1 MQDHI
6 TFATL
11 IITGPDA
18 ERFLQ
23 GQLTCDV
30 TKVTTEPS
38 FGAYC
43 DARGRMIANFIL
55 IKNDH
60 AFHLMLPDNILD
72 ILEHTLK
79 KFAVF
84 SKVTL
89 TKNSKTRHTNIETHK
104 LALIKKG
111 LAFIYPE
118 TSLLFTPQM
127 LDWEK
132 HGGVSFTK
140 GCYVGQEIVARTQ
153 HLGKL
158 KRHLHKLTIAD
169 ATTLVLPGTEL
180 TNSDGEVIGIVCD
193 AAFDGKT
200 HYALAVIQDDAV
212 ESPLYLHKNRCTVHI
227 I

>member
-60 AFHLMLPDNILD
+60 AFHLMLPDNMLD

-118 TSLLFTPQM
+118 TSTN
-127 LDWEK
+127 
-132 HGGVSFTK
+132 
-140 GCYVGQEIVARTQ
+140 AR
-153 HLGKL
+153 LGKTWWCQL
-158 KRHLHKLTIAD
+158 YERVLRRARDRRAH
-169 ATTLVLPGTEL
+169 TTL
-180 TNSDGEVIGIVCD
+180 
-193 AAFDGKT
+193 
-200 HYALAVIQDDAV
+200 
-212 ESPLYLHKNRCTVHI
+212 R
-227 I
+227 